1 MSAMC
6 SWIICI
12 TAIPSTLRY
21 LSLALIW
28 LATIYVLIRDS
39 LLLFPWSPVGLHINA
54 KNELKVMR
62 KDGRILGDLSVKQD
76 SVVTP
81 LLTIIHYRASSMTW
95 QHRLFGPCLII
106 LPDSAEAEAFRRLRV
121 WLLWGQKRKQR

>member
-12 TAIPSTLRY
+12 TAIPTTLQY
-21 LSLALIW
+21 GSLALIW

-54 KNELKVMR
+54 KNELKVIR
-62 KDGRILGDLSVKQD
+62 KDGRILDELCLKED

-81 LLTIIHYRASSMTW
+81 LLTIIHYRTSSMTW
-95 QHRLFGPCLII
+95 QQRLFGPCLII
-106 LPDSAEAEAFRRLRV
+106 LPDSAEADDFRQLRV